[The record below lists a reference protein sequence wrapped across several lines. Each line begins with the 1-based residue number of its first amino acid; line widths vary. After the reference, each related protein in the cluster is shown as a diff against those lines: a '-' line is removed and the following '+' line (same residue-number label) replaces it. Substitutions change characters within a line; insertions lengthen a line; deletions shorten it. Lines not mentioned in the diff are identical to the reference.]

1 MTLTPILS
9 LGIGSLAMA
18 RHSDDPVRY
27 IVTFRVNSE
36 EKRLLEHLAKQAG
49 RTLSDFMRHN
59 LPLNNEDKSLC
70 G

>member
-1 MTLTPILS
+1 
-9 LGIGSLAMA
+9 MA